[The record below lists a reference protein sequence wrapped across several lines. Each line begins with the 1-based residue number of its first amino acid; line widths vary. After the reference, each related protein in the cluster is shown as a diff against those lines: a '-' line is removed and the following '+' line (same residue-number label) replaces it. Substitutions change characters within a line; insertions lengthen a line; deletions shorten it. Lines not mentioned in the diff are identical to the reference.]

1 MMILDT
7 SNHPEMNYILFDDY
21 SRLNLLPFTY
31 TKPVCELRTGILTIR
46 EKWELELQSKV
57 SFHTQAYL
65 SGKFPLKAERDN
77 LFINGKIAPTAEL
90 LGLVKN
96 LKPHEGIRR
105 GNDLLAWRS
114 DDAGS
119 FDAEALL
126 GKAREVETEYIS
138 MKDVWNFFSKND
150 AAIRQDFERLTK
162 GRTSQPLPATNT
174 VIGDPTL
181 VFLEEGAIVEASI
194 LNTKSGPVYIGRDA
208 EVMEGSIIRG
218 PFSLGEHASL
228 KLGTKIYGPTT
239 VGPHCKVGG
248 EVNNSVVMGYSNK
261 GHDGF
266 LGNSVIG
273 EWCNL
278 GADSN
283 NSNLK
288 NNYGNV
294 KLYNYKKDQMV
305 DTGLQ
310 FCGLMMGDH
319 SKCGINTMFNT
330 GTVVGVGAN
339 IFGGGFPPTHI
350 PSFAWG
356 GAEGM
361 EVYKLDK
368 MLETASRVYA
378 RRNATVSDEEAAIL
392 KAVFADT
399 EKYRKAL

>member
-1 MMILDT
+1 MILDT

-46 EKWELELQSKV
+46 EKWEHELQSKV

-90 LGLVKN
+90 LGLVKK

-105 GNDLLAWRS
+105 GNDLVAWRS

>member
-1 MMILDT
+1 
-7 SNHPEMNYILFDDY
+7 MNYILFDDY
-21 SRLNLLPFTY
+21 SRFNLLPFTY

-46 EKWELELQSKV
+46 EKWEHDLQVPV
-57 SFHTQAYL
+57 SFSTQPYL
-65 SGKFPLKAERDN
+65 SAKYPLKTGTDN
-77 LFINGKIAPTAEL
+77 LFINGKISPTSEL
-90 LGLVKN
+90 LSLIKALN
-96 LKPHEGIRR
+96 MNEGIRR
-105 GNDLLAWRS
+105 GNDLLAWRCA
-114 DDAGS
+114 DTGA
-119 FDAEALL
+119 FDAEAFL
-126 GKAREVETEYIS
+126 KDARDVEVDYIS

-150 AAIRQDFERLTK
+150 AAIRQDFVRLTR
-162 GRTSQPLPATNT
+162 GRHSQPLSPTNT
-174 VIGDPTL
+174 VIGDGEL
-181 VFLEEGAIVEASI
+181 VFLEEGAIVEASTI
-194 LNTKSGPVYIGRDA
+194 NTKSGPVYIGRDA
-208 EVMEGSIIRG
+208 EVMEGSLIRG

-228 KLGTKIYGPTT
+228 KLGTKVYGPTT
-239 VGPHCKVGG
+239 VGPHSKVGG

-288 NNYGNV
+288 NNYGPV
-294 KLYNYKKDQMV
+294 KLYNYKKDQML

-368 MLETASRVYA
+368 MLETANRVYA
-378 RRNATVSDEEAAIL
+378 RRNATVSEEEAAIL
-392 KAVFADT
+392 RAVFDDT
-399 EKYRKAL
+399 EKYRKEF

>member
-1 MMILDT
+1 
-7 SNHPEMNYILFDDY
+7 MNYILFDDY
-21 SRLNLLPFTY
+21 SRFNLLPFTY

-46 EKWELELQSKV
+46 EKWEHDLKATV
-57 SFHTQAYL
+57 SFSTQPYL
-65 SGKFPLKAERDN
+65 SEKFPLKAGSDN
-77 LFINGKIAPTAEL
+77 LFINGKISPTAEL
-90 LGLVKN
+90 LSLIATLGMN
-96 LKPHEGIRR
+96 EGIRS

-114 DDAGS
+114 ADAES
-119 FDAEALL
+119 FDSEACLA
-126 GKAREVETEYIS
+126 KARGVEVEYIS
-138 MKDVWNFFSKND
+138 MKDAWNFFSKND
-150 AAIRQDFERLTK
+150 AAIRQDFERLT
-162 GRTSQPLPATNT
+162 RSRSSQALSGTNT
-174 VIGDPTL
+174 VVGDAGL
-181 VFLEEGAIVEASI
+181 IFLEEGAVVEASVI
-194 LNTKSGPVYIGRDA
+194 NTKSGPVYIGRGA
-208 EVMEGSIIRG
+208 EVMEGSVIRG

-294 KLYNYKKDQMV
+294 KLYNYKKDQMI

-339 IFGGGFPPTHI
+339 IFGGGFPPVHI

-356 GAEGM
+356 GADGM

-368 MLETASRVYA
+368 MLETANRVYA
-378 RRNATVSDEEAAIL
+378 RRNATVSEEEAAIL
-392 KAVFADT
+392 RTVFNDT
-399 EKYRKAL
+399 EKYRKGF